1 MRYIVHTA
9 RSPKL
14 ILQLVL
20 LLVLGGLIGGA
31 GLRGLFTARTTL
43 HNISSAQ
50 LPGLVHLLD
59 AEREITQAENQGYR
73 AVVDS
78 TSSRGTGIKDIPQI
92 LVLVRQAWQNYRQF
106 KAAGHHPADQSV
118 LQSRVE
124 LRFSLLL
131 LTASLIE
138 PLGRVKITNIT
149 GGHLLQQADGAIIT
163 PLQSALTQLTT
174 LDEADVIAGGAD
186 SAGSASAAAALLLGV
201 ILVTLALTCVFQVAM
216 DARDHRARA
225 LAQQSADLVL
235 IVDSQ
240 GIMRHASS
248 SFLRALG
255 RPPAEL
261 IGRSITDFIHN
272 DEIESAWASFQRLA
286 QTPGTTLSDA
296 VRVYHADG
304 SARLL
309 EIAAVNH
316 VRDPLV
322 RGIVITARDVT
333 ARLEAEQALAF
344 QATHD
349 PLTGLP
355 NRLLLQQRLSEAIT
369 GPDRDPA
376 ALLLLD
382 LDRFKEIND
391 TLGHGIG
398 DAVLVE
404 VGRRLAGVVRDG
416 DLVARLGSDEFAIV
430 LPAVDQTVVMALAG
444 RLSAALK
451 VPIPVSGYAL
461 DIEAGIGVALYP
473 DHGNDAQTLL
483 QHADVAMYEAK
494 RLHMA
499 AVTYDAASDQNSRDR
514 LALLADLRQ
523 AFKERQLEL
532 YYQPKTDLA
541 TGALRGVEALS
552 RWVHPTQG
560 FIPPGRFILLAE
572 QCGLIGEFTDWVVD
586 TALAQCRAWR
596 DTGHSIP
603 VAVNISARTLHDLD
617 LPQRLAELLLRHRL
631 PADSLTLEITESSI
645 IVDPIRARDVLTKLA
660 DLGMHLSIDDF
671 GSGYTSLGHL
681 KELPVHELKIDQSFV
696 RGMGPNGD
704 TRDAAIVR
712 SVIVMAHAL
721 GLTVVAEGVEGPETK
736 MLLAAMDCDNVQG
749 YAICRPSTPAD
760 LERWL
765 ATLSEGTAGRDPHDS
780 IQLHVVRHQS
790 PLGATTSFS

>member
-1 MRYIVHTA
+1 M
-9 RSPKL
+9 
-14 ILQLVL
+14 
-20 LLVLGGLIGGA
+20 
-31 GLRGLFTARTTL
+31 
-43 HNISSAQ
+43 
-50 LPGLVHLLD
+50 
-59 AEREITQAENQGYR
+59 
-73 AVVDS
+73 
-78 TSSRGTGIKDIPQI
+78 
-92 LVLVRQAWQNYRQF
+92 LVRQAWQNYRQF
-106 KAAGHHPADQSV
+106 KMAGHHPADQSV

-131 LTASLIE
+131 LTSSLIE
-138 PLGRVKITNIT
+138 PLGRAGLTNIT
-149 GGHLLQQADGAIIT
+149 GGHILQQADVGIIA
-163 PLQSALTQLTT
+163 PLQSALTQLAK
-174 LDEADVIAGGAD
+174 LDEADVIAGDAG
-186 SAGSASAAAALLLGV
+186 SAGSVTASAAMLLGV
-201 ILVTLALTCVFQVAM
+201 ILVTLALTCIFQIAL

-255 RPPAEL
+255 RPPIEL
-261 IGRSITDFIHN
+261 VGRSITDFIHN
-272 DEIESAWASFQRLA
+272 DEIDSAWASFQRLA

-333 ARLEAEQALAF
+333 TRLEAEQALAF

-355 NRLLLQQRLSEAIT
+355 NRLLLQQRLSEVIA
-369 GPDRDPA
+369 DPARRSA

-391 TLGHGIG
+391 TLGHGTG
-398 DAVLVE
+398 DAVLQE
-404 VGRRLAGVVRDG
+404 VGRRLEGIVRDG
-416 DLVARLGSDEFAIV
+416 DLVARLGGDEFAIV
-430 LPAVDQTVVMALAG
+430 LPTVDEATVMTLAG

-451 VPIPVSGYAL
+451 VPIPVPGYAL
-461 DIEAGIGVALYP
+461 DIDAGIGVALYP

-494 RLHMA
+494 RLHVA
-499 AVTYDAASDQNSRDR
+499 AVTYDAATDQNSRDR

-596 DTGHSIP
+596 DAGHSIP
-603 VAVNISARTLHDLD
+603 VAVNISARTLHDLE
-617 LPQRLAELLLRHRL
+617 LPQRLAGLLLRHRL
-631 PADSLTLEITESSI
+631 PRRQSHPGDYAESSI

-721 GLTVVAEGVEGPETK
+721 GLTVVAEGVEGPETS

-760 LERWL
+760 LAHWL
-765 ATLSEGTAGRDPHDS
+765 ATLPRRKRRRYSPRFISTPCGWAVISYRRHNGIVFLIPLEMRRPWKSE
-780 IQLHVVRHQS
+780 Q
-790 PLGATTSFS
+790 